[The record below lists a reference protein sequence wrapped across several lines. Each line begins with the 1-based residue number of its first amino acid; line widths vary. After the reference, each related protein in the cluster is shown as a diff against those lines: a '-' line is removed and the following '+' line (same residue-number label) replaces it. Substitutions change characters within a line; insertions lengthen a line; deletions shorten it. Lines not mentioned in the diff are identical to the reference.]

1 MRNGMSV
8 KEVYEAL
15 DQLDRIKESYAELQ
29 ERTHNVQSNIRWAKD
44 TINRTISQYWNV
56 VLSPLASRDDKLEF
70 EGKISGLR
78 EALQILDDTIRPVR
92 LPEEME
98 DDEDAD

>member
-1 MRNGMSV
+1 MLTGMSV

-15 DQLDRIKESYAELQ
+15 DQLLRIEESYAELL
-29 ERTHNVQSNIRWAKD
+29 ERTRVAESNIRWAKD

-78 EALQILDDTIRPVR
+78 EALQILDDTMRPVR
-92 LPEEME
+92 LPHELE
-98 DDEDAD
+98 DDEDGD